1 MPRRSIGQQQVESG
15 GNRNRFLERSREHW
29 NHLPVSPW
37 QRWSSRTK
45 RIVTQ
50 DWSSPIM
57 LPRCKS
63 VTLQVRKLL
72 HSHTVT
78 GFEHYNLT
86 LWLRM
91 GLLNTSRL
99 RSSMKDNFTSTK
111 EVVATSCGPAIS
123 ELLANQSAQTW
134 ALLQVRTL
142 SIQGYCNIAKTNA
155 GRSWTLLSSNTHV
168 MNMLKRSKDEVYGK
182 IHKINFKWRNL
193 FCRFNPCR
201 QNCLRF
207 PHEVP
212 SSSPPYFKR
221 IQSCDEFAG
230 PTQLLFLT

>member
-1 MPRRSIGQQQVESG
+1 MPRRSIGHQQVESG

-99 RSSMKDNFTSTK
+99 RSIMKDNFTSTK

-142 SIQGYCNIAKTNA
+142 SIAISQRQTLEDHGLCYLQIHMWWTCWKEARMKSMERFTKSTSNNAIYSVGLTLVGRIA
-155 GRSWTLLSSNTHV
+155 
-168 MNMLKRSKDEVYGK
+168 
-182 IHKINFKWRNL
+182 
-193 FCRFNPCR
+193 
-201 QNCLRF
+201 
-207 PHEVP
+207 
-212 SSSPPYFKR
+212 
-221 IQSCDEFAG
+221 
-230 PTQLLFLT
+230 